1 MPALP
6 GRPDRFR
13 SVPRPPGP
21 NSTAPALVPQ
31 EAKPEQPL
39 RGASIAPHNA
49 PVPAR
54 PQKQPTS
61 TKTQQPERAAAG
73 AGQTKPPPSEK
84 QERAFEALIAAPP
97 RRHQNERGIWW
108 SSPPGRGILAPPGAK
123 RPQFGLEKGSAFRR
137 GRGAEPRGCG
147 ADGGF
152 LWATSSRRTRTR
164 AAQRSELP
172 ARKAA
177 PALGASR
184 EVLRRSFTRAG
195 HGDCERG

>member
-6 GRPDRFR
+6 GRPDRFG

-21 NSTAPALVPQ
+21 NSAAPALVPQ
-31 EAKPEQPL
+31 EDKPEQPL
-39 RGASIAPHNA
+39 RGALMAPHNA

-61 TKTQQPERAAAG
+61 TKTQQPERAAAR
-73 AGQTKPPPSEK
+73 AGQTKNHLQKSK
-84 QERAFEALIAAPP
+84 RAFQALIAAPP
-97 RRHQNERGIWW
+97 RRHQNERGMRW

-123 RPQFGLEKGSAFRR
+123 RPQFRLEKGSAFRR

-147 ADGGF
+147 AGGEF
-152 LWATSSRRTRTR
+152 RWATSSSRTRTR

-172 ARKAA
+172 ALQAA
-177 PALGASR
+177 PAPGAAR
-184 EVLRRSFTRAG
+184 EILRRSFTRAG

>member
-6 GRPDRFR
+6 GRPDRFG

-21 NSTAPALVPQ
+21 NSAAPALVPQ

-39 RGASIAPHNA
+39 RGALIAPHNA

-61 TKTQQPERAAAG
+61 TKTQQPERAAAR
-73 AGQTKPPPSEK
+73 AGQTKTTFRKARASFLGVNRRTPAPPP
-84 QERAFEALIAAPP
+84 ERTW
-97 RRHQNERGIWW
+97 IWW
-108 SSPPGRGILAPPGAK
+108 SSPPGRGILSPPGAK
-123 RPQFGLEKGSAFRR
+123 RPQFRLEKGSAFRR

-152 LWATSSRRTRTR
+152 R
-164 AAQRSELP
+164 
-172 ARKAA
+172 
-177 PALGASR
+177 
-184 EVLRRSFTRAG
+184 
-195 HGDCERG
+195 